1 MQEHVLKRLAELRDV
16 TLDSISSKRLE
27 TVPLRRTSKP
37 EETAGFVYF
46 LISDEGKYITG
57 QSLSQD
63 GGITM

>member
-16 TLDSISSKRLE
+16 SVESISSKRLE
-27 TVPLRRTSKP
+27 TVPLRRTSTP
-37 EETAGFVYF
+37 EETANFVYF

-63 GGITM
+63 GGLAM